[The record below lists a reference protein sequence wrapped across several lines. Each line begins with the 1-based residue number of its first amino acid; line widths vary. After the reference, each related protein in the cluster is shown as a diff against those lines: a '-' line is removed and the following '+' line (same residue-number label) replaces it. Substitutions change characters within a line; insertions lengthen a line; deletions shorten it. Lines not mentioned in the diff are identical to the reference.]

1 MVDRLR
7 NALENLEPPHC
18 PHCRTEMKWF
28 RSQLV
33 HDIPTSVV
41 AHEFVYPGCGRTGL
55 RETQFKAIVVPPDK
69 LSAPRSIAKAA

>member
-7 NALENLEPPHC
+7 NALEDLEPPHC

-33 HDIPTSVV
+33 RETPASVV
-41 AHEFVYPGCGRTGL
+41 AHEFVCPGCEHTGR

-69 LSAPRSIAKAA
+69 LSAPRSLAEAA